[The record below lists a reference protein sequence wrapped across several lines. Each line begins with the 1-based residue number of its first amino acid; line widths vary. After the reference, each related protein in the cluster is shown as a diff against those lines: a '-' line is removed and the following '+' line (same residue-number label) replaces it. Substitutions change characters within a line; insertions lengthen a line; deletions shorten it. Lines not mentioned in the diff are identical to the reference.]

1 MAIEK
6 ATLPL
11 PVGGWNTSA
20 GRENQPE
27 GTTRGTKNARNRDW
41 RAGGAL
47 RLARRAGMT
56 KFVDEQPC
64 GDNPFQALASITVVE
79 NTGTSSLGSSF
90 ATDTFVR
97 ADTSTGQLGSFDG
110 TAGSDYNVSGNN
122 VAVSTSI
129 DTNSSV
135 AIDNFEW
142 NGVYAAGDAAKVASN
157 KCVDNQ
163 SADTSSGTAQASM
176 CYFLPNGLTE
186 PTDNYALRLTFTTD
200 SGFTSTEGVIG
211 FFCFGDAP
219 TIAGGTRD
227 AAFWVVLS
235 INSFGVAAVNQGYNS
250 ASGSLS
256 DGALSVAS
264 TASTTPN
271 TSKPALINSGLV
283 RSSLVSSDTAVDLQ
297 TNTQYLLEMRVSGRR
312 VELLLNG
319 LSWIIWPDVSVGS
332 NGTAVTGFTAS
343 QNDYGFTFYNVG
355 SGSRAPIVSID
366 KFEVLN
372 INVAP
377 PSSSTRV
384 VTVVGGDVCHGD
396 EDGFSTATNG
406 SAVVGEDASVF
417 AFAGLGPTAASNRSY
432 IYLLKG
438 TAWTDGD
445 NYKKVLVS
453 GSSATVQAWSAS
465 PGSLPS
471 GSSDSSQKARFGS
484 IWRNRVVLYGLTTNP
499 DNWYMS
505 ASGDADDWDYT
516 ATPNGREA
524 IAGDNSGTGL
534 APGGITC
541 MAGFD
546 DDNLIMGLV
555 DSLIVMRGDPALGGA
570 LDGITDRVGI
580 VGPRATAL
588 SDQGVFY
595 FVDRTGL
602 YAIEPGTS
610 QPQRLTHEKID
621 EFFEDVDWDTT
632 DAVLFY
638 SRRFDGLRV
647 WLVPRTVPTD
657 STQTIKSLW
666 WDGSNT
672 PWYDEFPA
680 FLYPRAVCGYQTGNE
695 NIMLVGGTDGYLR
708 RFTPDSADDDG
719 NKIDS
724 YVDLSPIVA
733 DGETEIGLNEMILK
747 PGSTCERFTVQ
758 MRSAMGAD
766 GLDSAAFRHLVRVNG
781 PAAALR
787 AMSIPPRIDRRIR
800 GGAVGVRI
808 GDSEKYWS
816 IEQAR
821 ALLDTGYAL
830 AGGH

>member
-64 GDNPFQALASITVVE
+64 GDNPFQALGSIGVLAATGESTIVAS
-79 NTGTSSLGSSF
+79 LL
-90 ATDTFVR
+90 TDTMTR
-97 ADTSTGQLGSFDG
+97 ADTSAGNLGNFDG
-110 TAGSDYNVSGNN
+110 SGGSDYYIAVKSGFDP
-122 VAVSTSI
+122 SGT
-129 DTNSSV
+129 T
-135 AIDNFEW
+135 AINQSW
-142 NGVYAAGDAAKVASN
+142 SAAYAAGTAAKILSN
-157 KCVDNQ
+157 KCVDEQ
-163 SADTSSGTAQASM
+163 SADTDTGTAVLSL
-176 CYFLPNGLTE
+176 CYFRPDGATLA
-186 PTDNYALRLTFTTD
+186 PTNNYSAKLTFTMD
-200 SGFTSTEGVIG
+200 PVNGGSGTQEAHIG
-211 FFCFGDAP
+211 LFCFGDTGQIGA
-219 TIAGGTRD
+219 AQRD
-227 AAFWVVLS
+227 EAFWCGLGITPS
-235 INSFGVAAVNQGYNS
+235 SPNFSARVNQGFNDTTVTTVGKTFADGYLYNQPT
-250 ASGSLS
+250 GLP
-256 DGALSVAS
+256 D
-264 TASTTPN
+264 TK
-271 TSKPALINSGLV
+271 KPVFTDSGLIDGGGTSAALAPGSQHV
-283 RSSLVSSDTAVDLQ
+283 
-297 TNTQYLLEMRVSGRR
+297 LEIRVSGKR
-312 VELLLNG
+312 VELLLDS
-319 LSWIIWPDVSVGS
+319 LSWLIWDDVTQKGDGS
-332 NGTAVTGFTAS
+332 GTTPVDTTKTHFGF
-343 QNDYGFTFYNVG
+343 YFYNVG
-355 SGSRAPIVSID
+355 SGSRAAIASID
-366 KFEVLN
+366 KFEVSS
-372 INVAP
+372 ITVSS
-377 PSSSTRV
+377 PSPTVKV
-384 VTVVGGDVCHGD
+384 VTVNGGDVCHGN
-396 EDGFSTATNG
+396 ESTEFATATNG
-406 SAVVGEDASVF
+406 SGVFSADATVF
-417 AFAGLGPTAASNRSY
+417 LLPGLGPSSSGGKSYIYALDGNDYRKILVTALSGTVLTWTAAS
-432 IYLLKG
+432 G
-438 TAWTDGD
+438 T
-445 NYKKVLVS
+445 
-453 GSSATVQAWSAS
+453 
-465 PGSLPS
+465 LPA
-471 GSSDSSQKARFGS
+471 GSSDTSRKARYGAL
-484 IWRNRVVLYGLTTNP
+484 WRNRIVLWGVDTNP

>member
-1 MAIEK
+1 
-6 ATLPL
+6 
-11 PVGGWNTSA
+11 
-20 GRENQPE
+20 
-27 GTTRGTKNARNRDW
+27 
-41 RAGGAL
+41 
-47 RLARRAGMT
+47 
-56 KFVDEQPC
+56 
-64 GDNPFQALASITVVE
+64 
-79 NTGTSSLGSSF
+79 
-90 ATDTFVR
+90 
-97 ADTSTGQLGSFDG
+97 
-110 TAGSDYNVSGNN
+110 
-122 VAVSTSI
+122 
-129 DTNSSV
+129 
-135 AIDNFEW
+135 
-142 NGVYAAGDAAKVASN
+142 
-157 KCVDNQ
+157 
-163 SADTSSGTAQASM
+163 
-176 CYFLPNGLTE
+176 
-186 PTDNYALRLTFTTD
+186 
-200 SGFTSTEGVIG
+200 
-211 FFCFGDAP
+211 
-219 TIAGGTRD
+219 
-227 AAFWVVLS
+227 
-235 INSFGVAAVNQGYNS
+235 
-250 ASGSLS
+250 
-256 DGALSVAS
+256 
-264 TASTTPN
+264 
-271 TSKPALINSGLV
+271 
-283 RSSLVSSDTAVDLQ
+283 
-297 TNTQYLLEMRVSGRR
+297 
-312 VELLLNG
+312 
-319 LSWIIWPDVSVGS
+319 
-332 NGTAVTGFTAS
+332 
-343 QNDYGFTFYNVG
+343 
-355 SGSRAPIVSID
+355 
-366 KFEVLN
+366 
-372 INVAP
+372 
-377 PSSSTRV
+377 
-384 VTVVGGDVCHGD
+384 
-396 EDGFSTATNG
+396 
-406 SAVVGEDASVF
+406 
-417 AFAGLGPTAASNRSY
+417 
-432 IYLLKG
+432 
-438 TAWTDGD
+438 
-445 NYKKVLVS
+445 
-453 GSSATVQAWSAS
+453 
-465 PGSLPS
+465 
-471 GSSDSSQKARFGS
+471 
-484 IWRNRVVLYGLTTNP
+484 
-499 DNWYMS
+499 MS